1 MMLLALALAQAAPA
15 ADMPD
20 LRAALINYQVLAGQ
34 MQCDAR
40 GANCVAVA
48 APAYLSLATT
58 NVCRIALRY
67 TVLRND
73 QSAADAIIGYRGPRS
88 DELKLS
94 CSVYFQAAAR

>member
-20 LRAALINYQVLAGQ
+20 LRAALVNYGALAER
-34 MQCDAR
+34 A
-40 GANCVAVA
+40 AVEP
-48 APAYLSLATT
+48 PAFLSLATT

-73 QSAADAIIGYRGPRS
+73 QSATDAIIGYRGPRA